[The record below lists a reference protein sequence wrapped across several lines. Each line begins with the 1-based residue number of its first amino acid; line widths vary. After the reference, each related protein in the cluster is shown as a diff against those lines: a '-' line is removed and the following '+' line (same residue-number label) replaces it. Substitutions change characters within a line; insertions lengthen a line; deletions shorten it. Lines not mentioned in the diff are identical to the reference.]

1 MPPVPNKHTSN
12 IFFTSYPEPSGT
24 CPAGPLVFDF
34 LQRPDIRADSESD
47 FYFKFAYNFIVAL
60 LAEVKFIQ
68 PVGFFREIA
77 PALGYFQYILAGNPL
92 DYRNTSATAVADD
105 LVDFFC
111 FFYSCMILAHTIPP

>member
-12 IFFTSYPEPSGT
+12 IFTSYPDPQGT
-24 CPAGPLVFDF
+24 CPVGPLVFDF
-34 LQRPDIRADSESD
+34 LQRPDIHTDSESD

-60 LAEVKFIQ
+60 LAEVKFVQ
-68 PVGFFREIA
+68 PVVFFREIS
-77 PALGYFQYILAGNPL
+77 PALGYFQYVLAGNPL